1 MKVLKS
7 SLFASILA
15 IAFIGVSCSNSG
27 SETKEESDEPV
38 VEETSGVTGQFNVNA
53 ENSHLKWKGK
63 KVTGEHYGS
72 IKIESGS
79 VTFED
84 GNLVSGKFSVD
95 MTSINVEDIE
105 DEENNAK
112 LTGHLKSDD
121 FFDVENHNNAT
132 LVVTAVDGNNVKAAL
147 TIKGITN
154 EVKFPISVE
163 EKEDKVVVKGNFD
176 VDRTLYNVKYGSG
189 KFFDN
194 LGDKMIYDNFNLD
207 FKLKL

>member
-27 SETKEESDEPV
+27 SETEEVSEEPV
-38 VEETSGVTGQFNVNA
+38 VEETSGVTGQFDVSS
-53 ENSHLKWKGK
+53 ENSSLKWKGK
-63 KVTGEHYGS
+63 KVTGEHFGS
-72 IKIESGS
+72 INIEDGS

-95 MTSINVEDIE
+95 MTSITVEDIE

-132 LVVTAVDGNNVKAAL
+132 LVVTAVDGNTVKAAL

-154 EVKFPISVE
+154 DVKFPITVE
-163 EKEDKVVVKGNFD
+163 ETEDAVVVTGNLE

-189 KFFDN
+189 KFFDD
-194 LGDKMIYDNFNLD
+194 LGDKMIYDTFYLD
-207 FKLKL
+207 FKMKL

>member
-1 MKVLKS
+1 MKVLKN

-15 IAFIGVSCSNSG
+15 IAFIGVSCSNSS
-27 SETKEESDEPV
+27 SETTETPEEST
-38 VEETSGVTGQFNVNA
+38 VEEVSGVTGQFDVNA
-53 ENSHLKWKGK
+53 DNSQLKWKGK
-63 KVTGEHYGS
+63 KVTGEHFGS
-72 IKIESGS
+72 IKIENGS

-95 MTSINVEDIE
+95 MTTINVEDIE

-132 LVVTAVDGNNVKAAL
+132 LVVTAVDGNTVKAEL

-154 EVKFPISVE
+154 EVKFPISVDQ
-163 EKEDKVVVKGNFD
+163 KEDVVVVEGNIE

-194 LGDKMIYDNFNLD
+194 LGDKMIYDTFYLD
-207 FKLKL
+207 FKMKL

>member
-1 MKVLKS
+1 MRVLKS

-27 SETKEESDEPV
+27 SETTEVAEEQV
-38 VEETSGVTGQFNVNA
+38 VEETSGVTGQFDVTT
-53 ENSHLKWKGK
+53 ENSHLHWKGK

-72 IKIESGS
+72 INIESGS
-79 VTFED
+79 LTFED
-84 GNLVSGKFSVD
+84 GKLVSGKFSVD

-121 FFDVENHNNAT
+121 FFDVENHNKAT
-132 LVVTAVDGNNVKAAL
+132 LVVKEVDGKTVKADL

-154 EVKFPISVE
+154 EVKFPITVD